1 MKGGKAMNS
10 SQLQEENF
18 RQTVIIVEDDS
29 ANAEVLMLL
38 LQGEKIYNILSFRS
52 GSEVLANLDD
62 IKSKQPALFLLD
74 YQLSGM
80 NALELYE
87 QFRVIKELEK
97 VPAVIVS
104 ATTLNEKQKEHLQQL
119 GLVLIQKPYDIDH
132 LLATIKQV
140 AV

>member
-1 MKGGKAMNS
+1 MNS
-10 SQLQEENF
+10 SQPQEENF

-62 IKSKQPALFLLD
+62 IKSRQPALFLLD

-104 ATTLNEKQKEHLQQL
+104 ATTLNETQKKHLQQL
-119 GLVLIQKPYDIDH
+119 GLILIQKPYDIDH

>member
-1 MKGGKAMNS
+1 MNS
-10 SQLQEENF
+10 SQPQEENF
-18 RQTVIIVEDDS
+18 RQTVIIVEDDA

-38 LQGEKIYNILSFRS
+38 LQGEKIYDILSFRS

-62 IKSKQPALFLLD
+62 IKSKKPALFLLD

-104 ATTLNEKQKEHLQQL
+104 ATTLNEKQKEYLQQL
-119 GLVLIQKPYDIDH
+119 GLTLIQKPYDIDH
-132 LLATIKQV
+132 LLSTIKQV